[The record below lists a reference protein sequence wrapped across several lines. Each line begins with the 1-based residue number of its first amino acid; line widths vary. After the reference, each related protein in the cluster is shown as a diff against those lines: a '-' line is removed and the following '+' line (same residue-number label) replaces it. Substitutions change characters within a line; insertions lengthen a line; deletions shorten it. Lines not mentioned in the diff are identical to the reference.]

1 MKYLSIVLYVLMMSV
16 GLVSTSHAA
25 KNPIGYVVGGYGD
38 LAIDNY
44 GKCIKTGSWSKKHEI
59 PECGGK
65 IPDADGDGV
74 ADDKDKCP
82 GTPKGVKVDSKGCPL
97 DSDGD
102 GVTDDKDKC
111 PGTPKGVKVDSKG
124 CPLDSDG
131 DGVADYMDKC
141 PGTPPG
147 AAVDANGCPT
157 DTDGDGIADYL
168 DVCPNTQKGIKV
180 DNNGCP
186 LAVKIEL
193 RGVNF
198 ANNSAKL
205 KSGSS
210 DVLDGTASIL
220 TRYPDLKVEIGGHTD
235 SSGAASY
242 NKALSQKRA
251 ESVREYLISKGA
263 KAGNLISRGYGESS
277 PIADNKT
284 RDGRAKNRRVEMKLL
299 K

>member
-74 ADDKDKCP
+74 A
-82 GTPKGVKVDSKGCPL
+82 
-97 DSDGD
+97 
-102 GVTDDKDKC
+102 DDKDKC